1 MHFQAWGIMHYAA
14 HGKSQSPID
23 KFRTAPY
30 RSGMTNINE
39 SPVKGAEEARST
51 LPAILD
57 RAERGTSTVI
67 SRHGR
72 PVAAVVPIELYQAI
86 QRIHEPKR
94 RSLLSLGG
102 SGAGLWGEDSARAI
116 RELRDEWSR

>member
-1 MHFQAWGIMHYAA
+1 MHYAA

-30 RSGMTNINE
+30 RSGMTKIDE
-39 SPVKGAEEARST
+39 SPAKGAEEARST
-51 LPAILD
+51 LPSILD
-57 RAERGTSTVI
+57 HAERGTSTVI

-94 RSLLSLGG
+94 RSLLALGG

-116 RELRDEWSR
+116 RALRDEWSR

>member
-1 MHFQAWGIMHYAA
+1 MSKFDESAA
-14 HGKSQSPID
+14 
-23 KFRTAPY
+23 
-30 RSGMTNINE
+30 
-39 SPVKGAEEARST
+39 KGAEEARST

-72 PVAAVVPIELYQAI
+72 PVAAVVPIALYQAI
-86 QRIHEPKR
+86 QRVTQPKR
-94 RSLLSLGG
+94 RSLLALGG

-116 RELRDEWSR
+116 RELRDEWRR